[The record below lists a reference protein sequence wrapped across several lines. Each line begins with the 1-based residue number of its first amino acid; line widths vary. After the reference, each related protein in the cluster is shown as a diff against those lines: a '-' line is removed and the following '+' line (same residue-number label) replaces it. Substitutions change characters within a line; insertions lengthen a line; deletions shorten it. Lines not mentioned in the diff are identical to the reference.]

1 MQQTKQAQQ
10 IRRALPSIIG
20 FAGLKRSGKD
30 TLADIMV
37 TGHGFAK
44 VAFADAIRSEV
55 KARYNIAPVGD
66 ATKDAPLESQNGRSY
81 RDLLVA
87 HGMARRAQRTTYWID
102 QLAAKVHGLLDQG
115 DRVVI
120 SDVRMSDEIAWI
132 RANGGVV
139 VWVDREGVESDG
151 SPTEQDHYEECDY
164 GVMNSGVPSV
174 MALKLVTMIMDNPSY
189 QDTKSTGRP
198 PRLAMASLR
207 AILSAGTNQPS
218 VEVMASSKD
227 ASVDAIATA
236 VKPAAR
242 EGMRYYAVTGRIP
255 GDDEDAMM
263 LFQADDRDHA
273 IEQFTDAMWSG
284 RGDDD
289 DRAYMEGAHGTD
301 TFINSICVSDTP
313 IEVA

>member
-10 IRRALPSIIG
+10 LRRALPSIIG

-30 TLADIMV
+30 TLADFMV
-37 TGHGFAK
+37 TGHGFTK

-55 KARYNIAPVGD
+55 HARYNIAPVGD

-87 HGMARRAQRTTYWID
+87 HGMARRAQRATYWID

-139 VWVDREGVESDG
+139 VWVDREGVVSDG

-164 GVMNSGVPSV
+164 GVLNSGVPGV
-174 MALKLVTMIMDNPSY
+174 MALKLVAMIMENPSY

-207 AILSAGTNQPS
+207 AILSTEPNTPTGEAR
-218 VEVMASSKD
+218 VSSQD
-227 ASVDAIATA
+227 ASEDVAQ
-236 VKPAAR
+236 V
-242 EGMRYYAVTGRIP
+242 GLRYYAVTGRIP
-255 GDDEDAMM
+255 GDDEDATM
-263 LFQADDRDHA
+263 LFQADDREHA
-273 IEQFTDAMWSG
+273 IEQFKDAMWSG
-284 RGDDD
+284 QGDED
-289 DRAYMEGAHGTD
+289 DRASMEGEHGTD
-301 TFINSICVSDTP
+301 TYINSVLVSDTP
-313 IEVA
+313 IEEA